1 MLVIIRLL
9 GIIMLVRIV
18 FDLGRSIGAKEMEHR
33 IKERQIQLAKIVKNV
48 IEKSYYYDVLT
59 DEEAFELIQGIDKV
73 VNQK

>member
-9 GIIMLVRIV
+9 GIITLVRIV
-18 FDLGRSIGAKEMEHR
+18 FDLGRSIGAKEMEYR